1 MLNKSLI
8 FLVIISFVLNVFA
21 KEKNMNIK
29 KEIAVFSM
37 GCFWCGESEFRDH
50 ATNELLPGILS
61 ISVGYAGGTMPDPTY
76 QNHSG
81 YKESVKIVFDSTQIS
96 YEKLLDIFWQNVD
109 FLNPDG
115 QFCDIGDAYKSAI
128 FYITEEQKKQAI
140 KAKEDIQTLFKEN
153 QVIVE
158 MLDYTTFYD
167 AEEYHQNYKSK
178 NPVRYKYYRWNCDRD
193 LRLQEIWKDKYE

>member
-81 YKESVKIVFDSTQIS
+81 YKESVRIVFDSTQIS
-96 YEKLLDIFWQNVD
+96 YEKLLDIM
-109 FLNPDG
+109 L
-115 QFCDIGDAYKSAI
+115 I
-128 FYITEEQKKQAI
+128 F
-140 KAKEDIQTLFKEN
+140 
-153 QVIVE
+153 
-158 MLDYTTFYD
+158 
-167 AEEYHQNYKSK
+167 
-178 NPVRYKYYRWNCDRD
+178 
-193 LRLQEIWKDKYE
+193 